1 MGFIVYGGA
10 KKVRRNIFDILE
22 EEMKIEKKGWMIK
35 KFDFY
40 RAAL

>member
-22 EEMKIEKKGWMIK
+22 EEMKIYKEGLDDKKV
-35 KFDFY
+35 
-40 RAAL
+40 

>member
-22 EEMKIEKKGWMIK
+22 EEMKI
-35 KFDFY
+35 
-40 RAAL
+40 